1 MVDIELIRQAML
13 GLFREWGM
21 PKAVRSD
28 NGEPFGVP
36 TRDVV
41 PIMSLWLAAWGIRPI
56 LNRPR
61 RPTDNANVE
70 NNQGTSARWAEA
82 HGCASAG
89 QMQERLD
96 EAARC
101 QRDTYKVT
109 RLGKVT
115 RKELFPELYENPR
128 KFDDS
133 LFDEKRA
140 YELLSQAIYPRKVSS
155 AGTVAIYSKNFSVGL
170 KHKGA
175 VVFCKFSPK
184 DITWLCLDKDQ
195 NILRTIPDERFSRD
209 NLYFLTLCQ

>member
-1 MVDIELIRQAML
+1 MVDIQQIRQAML

-82 HGCASAG
+82 YGCAGAG
-89 QMQERLD
+89 QMQQRLD

-101 QRDTYKVT
+101 QREAYKVT

-128 KFDDS
+128 KFDEA

-140 YELLSQAIYPRKVSS
+140 YALLSQAVYPRKVSS

-170 KHKGA
+170 KHKGT
-175 VVFCKFSPK
+175 VLFCKFSPK
-184 DITWLCLDKDQ
+184 DIAWLCLDKDQ
-195 NILRTIPDERFSRD
+195 HILKTIPDERFSRE
-209 NLYFLTLCQ
+209 NLYNLTVCQ

>member
-1 MVDIELIRQAML
+1 ML

-21 PKAVRSD
+21 PKALRSD

-56 LNRPR
+56 LNRPK

-82 HGCASAG
+82 YGCASIE

-101 QRDTYKVT
+101 QRETYRVT

-128 KFDDS
+128 KFDET

-140 YELLSQAIYPRKVSS
+140 YELLAQAIYPRSVSS
-155 AGTVAIYSKNFSVGL
+155 AGAISLYSKHFSVGL
-170 KHKGA
+170 KHKGT

-184 DITWLCLDKDQ
+184 DIAWLCLDKDQ
-195 NILRTIPDERFSRD
+195 NILKTIPDNRFSRE
-209 NLYFLTLCQ
+209 NLYNLTVCQ

>member
-1 MVDIELIRQAML
+1 MTA
-13 GLFREWGM
+13 LFREWGM

-41 PIMSLWLAAWGIRPI
+41 PIMSLWLAAWGIRHI

-70 NNQGTSARWAEA
+70 NNQRTSARWAEV
-82 HGCASAG
+82 HDCADVG
-89 QMQERLD
+89 QMQQRLD
-96 EAARC
+96 DAARC
-101 QRDTYKVT
+101 QREDYRVV

-115 RKELFPELYENPR
+115 RKEFFPGLYGNPR
-128 KFDDS
+128 KFDGA

-140 YELLSQAIYPRKVSS
+140 HGLLSQAIYPRKVSS
-155 AGTVAIYSKNFSVGL
+155 SGTVALYSKSFSVGL

-175 VVFCKFSPK
+175 VVFCKFSSR
-184 DITWLCLDKDQ
+184 DTAWLCLDKDQ
-195 NILRTIPDERFSRD
+195 NILKTIPDERFSRD
-209 NLYFLTLCQ
+209 NLYNLTVYQ

>member
-1 MVDIELIRQAML
+1 ML
-13 GLFREWGM
+13 DLFRQWGM
-21 PKAVRSD
+21 PKAVRND

-70 NNQGTSARWAEA
+70 NNQGTSARWAETYR
-82 HGCASAG
+82 CASAG

-101 QRDTYKVT
+101 QRETYKVT

-115 RKELFPELYENPR
+115 RKELFSELYENPR
-128 KFDDS
+128 K
-133 LFDEKRA
+133 
-140 YELLSQAIYPRKVSS
+140 
-155 AGTVAIYSKNFSVGL
+155 
-170 KHKGA
+170 
-175 VVFCKFSPK
+175 
-184 DITWLCLDKDQ
+184 
-195 NILRTIPDERFSRD
+195 
-209 NLYFLTLCQ
+209 

>member
-1 MVDIELIRQAML
+1 ML

-21 PKAVRSD
+21 PKALRSD

-56 LNRPR
+56 LNRPK

-70 NNQGTSARWAEA
+70 NNQRTSARWAEA
-82 HGCASAG
+82 YGCASIEK
-89 QMQERLD
+89 MQERLD

-101 QRDTYKVT
+101 QRETYQVT

-128 KFDDS
+128 KFDEA
-133 LFDEKRA
+133 LFDERRA
-140 YELLSQAIYPRKVSS
+140 YELLARAIYPRKVSS
-155 AGTVAIYSKNFSVGL
+155 AGAVTLYSKNFSVGL
-170 KHKGA
+170 KHKST

-184 DITWLCLDKDQ
+184 DIAWLCLDKDQ
-195 NILRTIPDERFSRD
+195 NILKTIPDSRFSRD
-209 NLYFLTLCQ
+209 NLYNLTVCQ

>member
-1 MVDIELIRQAML
+1 ML
-13 GLFREWGM
+13 DLFAQWGL
-21 PKAVRSD
+21 PKALRSD

-41 PIMSLWLAAWGIRPI
+41 PIMSLWLAAWGIKPI

-61 RPTDNANVE
+61 RPTDNAKVE
-70 NNQGTSARWAEA
+70 NNQHTSARWAEA
-82 HGCASAG
+82 YQCASIE

-101 QRDTYKVT
+101 QRETYLVT

-115 RKELFPELYENPR
+115 RKELFPELYQNPR
-128 KFDDS
+128 KFDQT

-140 YELLSQAIYPRKVSS
+140 YELLAQAIYPRKVSS
-155 AGTVAIYSKNFSVGL
+155 AGTVALYSKNFSVGL
-170 KHKGA
+170 KYNGT

-184 DITWLCLDKDQ
+184 DIAWLCLDQNQ
-195 NILRTIPDERFSRD
+195 NILKTIPDNRFSRD
-209 NLYFLTLCQ
+209 NLYNLTVCQ